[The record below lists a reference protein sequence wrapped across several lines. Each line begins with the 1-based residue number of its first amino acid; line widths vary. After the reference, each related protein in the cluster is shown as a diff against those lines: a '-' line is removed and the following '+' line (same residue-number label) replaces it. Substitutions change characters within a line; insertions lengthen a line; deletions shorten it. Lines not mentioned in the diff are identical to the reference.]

1 MKRVRKAVIPAAGL
15 GTRFLPATKAM
26 PKEMLPI
33 VDKPA
38 IQYIVEEA
46 VQAGIEEIAIVTSRA
61 KRPIED
67 FFERNPELEMRLGK
81 AKNERMLRLLDEIAG
96 LCDVRFVRQQ
106 EPLGLGHAIGCA
118 RRFVGDEPFAILLGD
133 VIVPSETPCLQP
145 IIAEFERSGSPVI
158 AIQAVP
164 EQETG
169 HYGIMD
175 GEPIGD
181 RLYAVRRFVEKP
193 RQDPPSRF
201 AILGRYVL
209 NPSVFAFLERTPPGA
224 GGEIQLTDALTAL
237 LSEERLSAYACEG
250 RVYDVGNKLG
260 YLMATVEFAY
270 RHEELKESFDRY
282 LRGFLAGNPS

>member
-1 MKRVRKAVIPAAGL
+1 MKRIRKAVIPAAGL

-46 VQAGIEEIAIVTSRA
+46 VRAGIEEIAIVTSRA

-67 FFERNPELEMRLGK
+67 YFDRNLELEMRLGN
-81 AKNERMLRLLDEIAG
+81 ANNERMLQLLDEIAG
-96 LCDVRFVRQQ
+96 LCDIQFVRQK
-106 EPLGLGHAIGCA
+106 EPLGLGHAIWCA
-118 RRFVGDEPFAILLGD
+118 RHFVGDEPFAILLGD
-133 VIVPSETPCLQP
+133 IIVPSEASCLQP
-145 IIAEFERSGSPVI
+145 IIAKYEQHRSPVI

-169 HYGIMD
+169 NYGIMD
-175 GEPIGD
+175 GDPIDD

-193 RQDPPSRF
+193 KQNPPSRF
-201 AILGRYVL
+201 AILGRYIL
-209 NPSVFAFLERTPPGA
+209 NPSIFAFLEQTAPGA

-237 LSEERLSAYACEG
+237 LSEERLLAFAYEG
-250 RVYDVGNKLG
+250 RIYDIGSKLG
-260 YLMATVEFAY
+260 FLMATVEFAY

>member
-1 MKRVRKAVIPAAGL
+1 MKPVRKAVIPAAGL

-38 IQYIVEEA
+38 IHHIVEEA
-46 VQAGIEEIAIVTSRA
+46 ARAGIEEIAIVTSRA
-61 KRPIED
+61 KRPIEAY
-67 FFERNPELEMRLGK
+67 FKRNPELESRLGT
-81 AKNERMLRLLDEIAG
+81 ANNERMLQLLDEIAG
-96 LCDVRFVRQQ
+96 LCDIRFIRQQ
-106 EPLGLGHAIGCA
+106 EPLGLGHAVLCA
-118 RRFVGDEPFAILLGD
+118 RRFVGNEPFAVLLGD
-133 VIVPSETPCLQP
+133 VILPHETPCLQP
-145 IIAEFERSGSPVI
+145 IIAEYGRSGSPVI

-164 EQETG
+164 ERETG
-169 HYGIMD
+169 QYGIMD
-175 GEPIGD
+175 GEPVGE

-193 RQDPPSRF
+193 RHNPPSRF

-209 NPSVFAFLERTPPGA
+209 NPSVFAFLERTAPGA

-237 LSEERLSAYACEG
+237 LSKERLLAYACEG
-250 RVYDVGNKLG
+250 RVYDIGNKLG

-282 LRGFLAGNPS
+282 LRDFLAGNPT